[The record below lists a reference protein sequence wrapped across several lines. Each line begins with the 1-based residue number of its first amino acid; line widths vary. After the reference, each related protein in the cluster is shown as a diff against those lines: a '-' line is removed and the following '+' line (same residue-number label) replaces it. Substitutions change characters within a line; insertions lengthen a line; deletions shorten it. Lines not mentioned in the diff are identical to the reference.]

1 MSLPQLEKLR
11 QVGAFD
17 PTQPRERL
25 SVWHVPFDTLCGD
38 QRTERALY
46 EAIRTNGRVV
56 VMGGSGSGKSSM
68 LAWTFRE
75 EVLDLALVRVPV
87 SAEDPTVVG
96 EPGRFAAHLVQTVA
110 RQARLLPKKDARRFL
125 DSTKRESW
133 TVAIRLGLP
142 TWLATAGI
150 SAEIQSV
157 AERLPRSAADQIE
170 IASTLMKTIS
180 AKGLTPVLVVD
191 DADLWLSGGDHDK
204 LVNAFFTRVMR
215 SMCDHLTVPIVVAAH
230 RRYLELPGYQ
240 AARGVLGTR
249 IDIPQIPL
257 PGGVAKILA
266 HRVRIATEGQ
276 LADVMEDGAVA
287 ALAKVYEEGKGSL
300 RYAMLVAQGALVAAW
315 GDKADSI
322 TERQVTAAIAELGP
336 THWIT

>member
-11 QVGAFD
+11 QAGAFD
-17 PTQPRERL
+17 PTQPREWL
-25 SVWHVPFDTLCGD
+25 SVWHVPFDALCGD
-38 QRTERALY
+38 QRTERALH

-87 SAEDPTVVG
+87 SAEDPGAVG
-96 EPGRFAAHLVQTVA
+96 DPGKFAAHLVQTVA
-110 RQARLLPKKDARRFL
+110 RQAQLLPQRDAKRFL
-125 DSTKRESW
+125 DFTMRESR

-150 SAEIQSV
+150 SAEIQSI
-157 AERLPRSAADQIE
+157 AERMPRSAAEKIE
-170 IASTLMKTIS
+170 LARTLMETIS
-180 AKGLTPVLVVD
+180 ANGRMPVLVVD
-191 DADLWLSGGDHDK
+191 DADQWLGGGSHDE

-215 SMCDHLTVPIVVAAH
+215 SMCDYLAVPIVVAAH
-230 RRYLELPGYQ
+230 LRYLDLPGFR
-240 AARGVLGTR
+240 AARSVLGTR
-249 IDIPQIPL
+249 IDIPRIPL
-257 PGGVAKILA
+257 PGGIAEILA

-276 LADVMEDGAVA
+276 LEDVMEDGAVA
-287 ALAKVYEEGKGSL
+287 ALAKVYEQGKGSL
-300 RYAMLVAQGALVAAW
+300 RHTMIVAQGALVAAW

-322 TERQVTAAIAELGP
+322 TERQVTAATAELGP
-336 THWIT
+336 DYWIT